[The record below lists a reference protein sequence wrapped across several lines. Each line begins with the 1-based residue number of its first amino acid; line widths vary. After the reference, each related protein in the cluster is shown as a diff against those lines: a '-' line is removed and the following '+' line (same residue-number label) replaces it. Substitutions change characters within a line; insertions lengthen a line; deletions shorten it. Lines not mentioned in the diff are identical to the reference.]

1 MVENEETAAMSTFV
15 TLCTIIG
22 VLTLTNCIMKIIE
35 ILEGER

>member
-1 MVENEETAAMSTFV
+1 MSTFV

-22 VLTLTNCIMKIIE
+22 VLTLTKSIMKIIE